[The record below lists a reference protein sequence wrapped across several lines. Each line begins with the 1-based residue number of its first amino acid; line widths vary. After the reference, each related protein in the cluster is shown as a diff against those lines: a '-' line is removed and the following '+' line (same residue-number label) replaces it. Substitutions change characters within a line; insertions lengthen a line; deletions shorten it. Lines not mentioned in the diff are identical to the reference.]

1 MSKETIV
8 KALKEA
14 AHACFAERQREAL
27 LSNED
32 LDKLWDMLCDHSSEG
47 KDDERKITYQDF
59 CMIKKGLPAKFHPF
73 FKASTYLKFVSDDRG
88 LISVLQFFN
97 YVLRKVS
104 LMQARLD
111 LSFYDGDN
119 DGYLTEEELQQYIA
133 DLIPS
138 LHLEAVNKSFHK
150 FYVCTAARKF
160 FFFLD
165 PLRRG
170 RISIHSILLSPILTE
185 LFELREPDL
194 PKDYERSNWFSS
206 YSTLRANFSTLID
219 HNGMLSRK
227 EVSKYNNGTLT
238 DVFLDRLFQ
247 EYQTYRGEMDYKGF
261 LDLVLATENIQTAE
275 SIRYGFKL
283 LDVKGEGFLD
293 DFSLPLFIQ
302 GFVDKMMVFGHEP
315 VGVEDVTNEIF
326 DMANPKNSRCI
337 ALEDLLKCGV
347 GGTIVNILSDCRG
360 FWQYDNRESVDS
372 SNK

>member
-1 MSKETIV
+1 MNERDIP
-8 KALKEA
+8 KALKDA

-32 LDKLWDMLCDHSSEG
+32 LDKLWDLLCDRSSEG
-47 KDDERKITYQDF
+47 KDDERKITYVDF
-59 CMIKKGLPAKFHPF
+59 CTIKKSLPDKFSPF
-73 FKASTYLKFVSDDRG
+73 FKASTYLKFVSDDKG

-97 YVLRKVS
+97 YVLRK
-104 LMQARLD
+104 ARLD
-111 LSFYDGDN
+111 LSFYDDDN

-185 LFELREPDL
+185 LFELREPEL
-194 PKDYERSNWFSS
+194 PKEFERSNWFSS
-206 YSTLRANFSTLID
+206 YSTLRVYGQFLNLDVD

-227 EVSKYNNGTLT
+227 EMSKYNNGTLT
-238 DVFLDRLFQ
+238 DIFLDRLFQ

-261 LDLVLATENIQTAE
+261 LDLVLATENTQTPE

-283 LDVKGEGFLD
+283 LDIKGEGCLD
-293 DFSLPLFIQ
+293 DFSIRYLFKAVI
-302 GFVDKMMVFGHEP
+302 DKMVLFGHEP

-326 DMANPKNSRCI
+326 DMANPKDPRFI
-337 ALEDLLKCGV
+337 GLDAIVEDFGRV
-347 GGTIVNILSDCRG
+347 RI
-360 FWQYDNRESVDS
+360 
-372 SNK
+372 